1 MRSRSSISIVV
12 LFLPVIFSTA
22 LGQIK
27 TVQKDPTAMVVL
39 NSMYAACGWNSTLP
53 TSIVANG
60 TVTYPN
66 GNSEPIVVEAV
77 PGAFRTQMPQ
87 SNVTIVVS
95 DVEGIMTTGT
105 NKTPLRG
112 GVAASIQPWMFPFYS
127 ELLNAANPSLS
138 ITSAGSGSV
147 SGTSVQ
153 LISFNSLS
161 SVGDGLDQIR
171 QLASQATV
179 SISPATFLPVQIHF
193 YRMSRETMLS
203 GSFMDAYLSDFR
215 NINGMLVPFTYE
227 ERLGNQSLFT
237 IQFQSVVFDTPIAS
251 SDFNLN

>member
-1 MRSRSSISIVV
+1 MFFRSFLSV
-12 LFLPVIFSTA
+12 LLMGLLLMPIAAF
-22 LGQIK
+22 GQTK
-27 TVQKDPTAMVVL
+27 AAQKDPAAIAIL

-53 TSIVANG
+53 SSVVANG

-66 GNSEPIVVEAV
+66 GNSEPITVEAV

-95 DVEGIMTTGT
+95 DVEGTMTTGT

-112 GVAASIQPWMFPFYS
+112 GVAASIQPWMLPFYS

-138 ITSAGSGSV
+138 ITGAGPGSV
-147 SGTSVQ
+147 AGISVQ
-153 LISFNSLS
+153 LIGFNSLS
-161 SVGDGLDQIR
+161 SIGDGLDQIR

-179 SISPATFLPVQIHF
+179 AISPVTFMPVQIHF

-203 GSFMDAYLSDFR
+203 GSFMDAYLSDFQ
-215 NINGMLVPFTYE
+215 NVNGILTPFTYE

-251 SDFNLN
+251 SDFSLN